1 MHPISDKELDKL
13 FQQRFVE
20 LEMGPSSA
28 VWGKI
33 TVSLDKK
40 QRKGAFSPSFWMAA
54 ASIIVL
60 ISAGLLYFSPQHVIK
75 LHGNSEFTQNV
86 EASSPPVEQNTLTAS
101 MTEPQKPDQTIILN
115 SPDFSLE
122 STSVVKSSEDPLVQN
137 PQLAEPEIKLPVQTE
152 SLVISSS
159 VVKKANPVQPKKAV
173 KVPNRFSGDQ
183 SALDVTQPD
192 MMAKAVFIE
201 EESDSEENELRGQ
214 RKIRSIGSLVNFVIA
229 KVDKREDKLIEF
241 KDSDEGSEVSGINLG
256 LVKIKSKK

>member
-1 MHPISDKELDKL
+1 
-13 FQQRFVE
+13 
-20 LEMGPSSA
+20 
-28 VWGKI
+28 
-33 TVSLDKK
+33 
-40 QRKGAFSPSFWMAA
+40 
-54 ASIIVL
+54 
-60 ISAGLLYFSPQHVIK
+60 
-75 LHGNSEFTQNV
+75 
-86 EASSPPVEQNTLTAS
+86 

-159 VVKKANPVQPKKAV
+159 VVKKANSVQPKKAV

>member
-13 FQQRFVE
+13 FQHRFTE
-20 LEMGPSSA
+20 LEMAPSPA
-28 VWGKI
+28 VWEKI
-33 TVSLDKK
+33 TASLDQK
-40 QRKGAFSPSFWMAA
+40 QRKGAFFPSFWMAA
-54 ASIIVL
+54 ASIVVL
-60 ISAGLLYFSPQHVIK
+60 ISAGLLYFSPQQVIK
-75 LHGNSEFTQNV
+75 LHGTSEFTQNV
-86 EASSPPVEQNTLTAS
+86 DTSLSPVEQNTVTAS
-101 MTEPQKPDQTIILN
+101 ITEPQKSDQTIIVN

-122 STSVVKSSEDPLVQN
+122 STSGIKSTADPLVQN

-152 SLVISSS
+152 PLLNLSS
-159 VVKKANPVQPKKAV
+159 VVKKANPVQTKKAV

-201 EESDSEENELRGQ
+201 KESDIEENELRGQ

-229 KVDKREDKLIEF
+229 KVDKREDKIIEF
-241 KDSDEGSEVSGINLG
+241 KDSDEVSEVSGINLG